1 MRKLLFALAAPLL
14 LIQGKVVRA
23 RTPRL
28 PEPPG
33 PRHGKQQGG
42 QPSLSLLL
50 IGDSAIAGVGCD
62 AQAEAVSGKLMAAL
76 SENYTLEW
84 QLVAQ
89 SSLTCAKVLALLQR
103 AELKIGKPDAVLISV
118 GVNDVTKRTSVGQW
132 RTDLENLTHYLSA
145 QLGAKTIIYTSLPP
159 MHKFPA
165 LPQPLRWFV
174 GQQALELNHYLEA
187 HCRTHRTTQLLKFDL
202 PYAPEFIAADGYHPS
217 ARAAT
222 IWAQA
227 AEKMLKQ
234 FQ

>member
-14 LIQGKVVRA
+14 LVQGKRVRQ

-33 PRHGKQQGG
+33 PRHGQREGG
-42 QPSLSLLL
+42 KPALSLLL

-62 AQAEAVSGKLMAAL
+62 AQAEAVTGKLVAAL
-76 SENYTLEW
+76 SEHCALEW

-89 SSLTCAKVLALLQR
+89 SSLTCAKVLALLQGT
-103 AELKIGKPDAVLISV
+103 ELRIAAPDAVLISV
-118 GVNDVTKRTSVGQW
+118 GVNDVTKRTSVRQW

-145 QLGAKTIIYTSLPP
+145 QLGAKKIIYTSLPP

-174 GQQALELNHYLEA
+174 GQQAMELNHHLET
-187 HCRTHRTTQLLKFDL
+187 HCQTHANTELLKFDL

-217 ARAAT
+217 AQAAA

-227 AEKMLKQ
+227 AENMIME